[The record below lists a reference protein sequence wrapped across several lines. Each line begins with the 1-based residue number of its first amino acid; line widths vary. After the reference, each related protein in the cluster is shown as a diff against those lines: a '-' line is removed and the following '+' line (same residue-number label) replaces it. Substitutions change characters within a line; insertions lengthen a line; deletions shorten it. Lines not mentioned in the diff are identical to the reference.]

1 MRSRCTASESKSCRI
16 SDATSPATPSH
27 ASVTTRPA
35 CPLRSWPSS
44 PAAVHREAPGAR
56 QESDQY
62 PRYMRTART
71 RRWSSAAGSNPS
83 LEGTAPTC
91 VSTVLEERNNR
102 SLIAWLLR
110 PSAIRPRISRF
121 RSVRPEIALC
131 SRHRPSRLAR
141 PRDQSPSRHAV
152 RGERRLQIRHV
163 RKPVLEQVTDRLRR
177 LLEELHRV
185 PRLDALREYEH
196 AHFGGVLDVSVALQ
210 AAPRCFRWVAH
221 GCR

>member
-27 ASVTTRPA
+27 ASATTRPA

-56 QESDQY
+56 PESDQY

-71 RRWSSAAGSNPS
+71 RLRDLGINRRAATPYAVNG
-83 LEGTAPTC
+83 
-91 VSTVLEERNNR
+91 VYK
-102 SLIAWLLR
+102 
-110 PSAIRPRISRF
+110 
-121 RSVRPEIALC
+121 SVTSEN
-131 SRHRPSRLAR
+131 
-141 PRDQSPSRHAV
+141 
-152 RGERRLQIRHV
+152 
-163 RKPVLEQVTDRLRR
+163 PVLEQVTDRLRR

-196 AHFGGVLDVSVALQ
+196 AHFGVFSTCPLRCKRPLVVS
-210 AAPRCFRWVAH
+210 
-221 GCR
+221 GG